1 MSARV
6 ASYVN
11 IKCWIGYLFY
21 FSPYFSSLK
30 RIKILVLKN
39 AYLESHEF
47 LTENWFFFS
56 LSYVQQITNFANPFG
71 LINHKPK
78 SFCAWSPNPQKNQMH
93 SWSSPSLISRKKK
106 VLKVPIIFIL
116 LSGFQRSNRLT
127 FCQTEERR
135 RQRKNERFLSLVG
148 SVSWWITCR
157 CKHIT

>member
-6 ASYVN
+6 ATYVH

-21 FSPYFSSLK
+21 FSPYFSSFK
-30 RIKILVLKN
+30 DIKILVLRISWK
-39 AYLESHEF
+39 LI
-47 LTENWFFFS
+47 FFS